1 MVTLT
6 VTLLL
11 VLAGG
16 VYLGLGARPNLGLDL
31 QGGVSAIYTPQL
43 PQGQEQPEDFEDI
56 IDETIEVIRAR
67 VDSLGVAE
75 PDISREG
82 TDVLVQLPGVTD
94 PDRLREIIGTTAQL
108 TFRPMHDTIG
118 PDDPRYDADP
128 GDEVFDETRSMIAAT
143 ALFGA
148 DPDVDPEAIADDVE
162 LFEVNPDCDAP
173 PDERPELPDDA
184 IGIVCGNDTELV
196 PDPEN
201 PEELVQLKHLV
212 GRTALTGDRIN
223 DAFPQIGGGGGFV
236 VGLDL
241 DSEGGRQFAE
251 ITAQLA
257 CERDATAGQSGLL
270 AIVMDG
276 RVESAPT
283 MSEDVACGVGITG
296 GNAIITT
303 GQGLSL
309 EEQEQEA
316 RDLALILRTG
326 ALPISLEPS
335 TFETVSATLGEES
348 LQSGLL
354 AGAIGLL
361 LVSIWLIY
369 FYRWLGLVAL
379 AALAVFGILTMT
391 IISLLGNVGFALTLA
406 GVAGL
411 IVAIGITADSSII
424 FFERIRDEVNLGKT
438 VRTATTKAFK
448 SAFRTN
454 LAGNTVTAAAAA
466 ILYFLAVGPVRGFA
480 LMLGMAT
487 VLDIFILYFFTRP
500 VVGLMST
507 TKLMS
512 RRAVRAAERVPVPAG
527 GVR

>member
-1 MVTLT
+1 MKKKPLVVTLT
-6 VTLLL
+6 LTLLV

-16 VYLGLGARPNLGLDL
+16 VYVGLGARPNLGLDL

-43 PQGQEQPEDFEDI
+43 PEGEPEPDDFESI

-108 TFRPMHDTIG
+108 TFRPVEEVINAGAETYDEG
-118 PDDPRYDADP
+118 PDCAAAVDEREELAD
-128 GDEVFDETRSMIAAT
+128 DEGGVACGT
-143 ALFGA
+143 
-148 DPDVDPEAIADDVE
+148 PEAG
-162 LFEVNPDCDAP
+162 F
-173 PDERPELPDDA
+173 PDEESGEILASKYR
-184 IGIVCGNDTELV
+184 
-196 PDPEN
+196 
-201 PEELVQLKHLV
+201 V
-212 GRTALTGDRIN
+212 GPAALSGDRIA
-223 DAFPQIGGGGGFV
+223 DAFPQIGAGGGFV

-241 DSEGGRQFAE
+241 DAEGGRRFAE
-251 ITAQLA
+251 VTAQLA
-257 CERDATAGQSGLL
+257 CERDTGSPGGGLL

-276 RVESAPT
+276 VVESAPT

-303 GQGLSL
+303 GQGLTV

-335 TFETVSATLGEES
+335 TFETVSATLGDES
-348 LQSGLL
+348 LRSGLV

-361 LVSIWLIY
+361 LVAIWLVY

-379 AALAVFGILTMT
+379 AALTVFGVLTMT
-391 IISLLGNVGFALTLA
+391 IVALLGRVGFALTLA

-438 VRTATTKAFK
+438 VRTATTKAFG

-480 LMLGMAT
+480 LMLGLAT
-487 VLDIFILYFFTRP
+487 VLDIIIMYFFTRP
-500 VVGLMST
+500 VVGLMSN
-507 TKLMS
+507 TKLMT
-512 RRAVRAAERVPVPAG
+512 RRTIRAAERVPVAAG